1 MSLDPDDPRLPDS
14 LLSEFSRVYRTDVP
28 RVSPDVDRLITS
40 GARAHLARRS
50 RLRLFWSVAGTV
62 AAAIVVV
69 CVLPVARPV
78 RNVTANAVDD
88 VNGDGVVDI
97 RDALALQQQLDR
109 SALTKAYDL
118 NGDGVTDRKDVDI
131 IAQNAVRL
139 PDGAVR

>member
-1 MSLDPDDPRLPDS
+1 MNLDPDDPRLPDS
-14 LLSEFSRVYRTDVP
+14 LISELSRVYRTDLP

-69 CVLPVARPV
+69 CVLLVARPV

-97 RDALALQQQLDR
+97 RDAMALQQQLDR
-109 SALTKAYDL
+109 GVTKAHDV